1 MMQTELEEANG
12 QEILE
17 LQNSLQAMQA
27 KVNVTNALLT
37 MDRESS
43 QEKIDKLSETV
54 EELKTLLESERN
66 LKEEKL
72 SESKQQKL
80 EETEKRAN
88 QLQESM
94 NRLEEKLINIELE
107 NKVLRQQALLMA
119 SQLKSILDL
128 HSTSMQLKVADME
141 ERPQKS
147 LYEKQQ
153 EYQDLLIRCITQHL
167 GFSKGRPVAACII
180 YKCLRQW
187 QSFEVEKTSFFDRII
202 HTIGQSIEIQ
212 GNNNHVLAYWLSNV
226 STLLLLFMLEQAEAN
241 CPAFLFKQKLTVY
254 VEKIY
259 GMIRDNLKKQI
270 SSLLKL
276 CIQAPRDFEPE
287 FLNETNDSQD
297 ILIDHWQGIQNNLDS
312 FLNILKSYY
321 VPSFLVRKIFTQNF
335 SYINAR
341 LFNSVLLRRECTT
354 FSNGEY
360 VKAGLS
366 KLYHWCYKETEE
378 YVGSAWDELKHIR
391 QAVGFLVIHQKPKK
405 TLDEISHVMC
415 PILNRQQLYRIS
427 TRYSDDKYVTHSL
440 SPDVIQNMR
449 MLMDSDNSES
459 SSFLLD
465 DDSSIPFSVDDL
477 SKSMDEMNI
486 EDVEPPPLISDNS
499 GFSFLKGR
507 HES

>member
-1 MMQTELEEANG
+1 M
-12 QEILE
+12 
-17 LQNSLQAMQA
+17 
-27 KVNVTNALLT
+27 
-37 MDRESS
+37 
-43 QEKIDKLSETV
+43 
-54 EELKTLLESERN
+54 
-66 LKEEKL
+66 
-72 SESKQQKL
+72 
-80 EETEKRAN
+80 
-88 QLQESM
+88 
-94 NRLEEKLINIELE
+94 
-107 NKVLRQQALLMA
+107 
-119 SQLKSILDL
+119 
-128 HSTSMQLKVADME
+128 
-141 ERPQKS
+141 
-147 LYEKQQ
+147 
-153 EYQDLLIRCITQHL
+153 
-167 GFSKGRPVAACII
+167 
-180 YKCLRQW
+180 
-187 QSFEVEKTSFFDRII
+187 
-202 HTIGQSIEIQ
+202 
-212 GNNNHVLAYWLSNV
+212 
-226 STLLLLFMLEQAEAN
+226 
-241 CPAFLFKQKLTVY
+241 
-254 VEKIY
+254 
-259 GMIRDNLKKQI
+259 
-270 SSLLKL
+270 KL
-276 CIQAPRDFEPE
+276 CHHFW
-287 FLNETNDSQD
+287 F
-297 ILIDHWQGIQNNLDS
+297 G
-312 FLNILKSYY
+312 KS
-321 VPSFLVRKIFTQNF
+321 SRKIFLTSMHDYSTGYETRRF
-335 SYINAR
+335 PCMLIYLHEATFFI
-341 LFNSVLLRRECTT
+341 LFFYFLIYACSVLLRRECTT